1 MIKVNE
7 YFDGAVKSLGFE
19 TPAGKFT
26 SGVMEEGEYE
36 FGTSSHE
43 TMTVI
48 EGQLTALLPNEEGW
62 KIFDKGQS
70 FEVPANAK
78 FKVKVSG
85 QAAYL
90 CKYE

>member
-7 YFDGAVKSLGFE
+7 YFDGAVKSLAFE

-36 FGTSSHE
+36 FGTSAHE

-48 EGQLTALLPNEEGW
+48 EGRLAALLPEEEDW
-62 KIFDKGQS
+62 KVFDKGQS
-70 FEVPANAK
+70 FEVPAGVK
-78 FKVKVSG
+78 FRVKVSG

-90 CKYE
+90 CMYE